1 MSAATPTSRHWQDLS
16 AAEFAALD
24 RERAIAV
31 LPVAAVE
38 QHGPHL
44 PVSVDSDI
52 AHGVIESALPHLP
65 AELPV
70 LFLPVQSVGF
80 SPEHTDFAGTLSLRA
95 DTVMRLWT
103 ELAECVADAGVKKL
117 LIFNTHGGQVG
128 LLDPVARDLRARRG
142 LLVVSTSWFQLPLLD
157 AHGEDVNARF
167 SAHERRFGAHAGEI
181 ETALMRVLK
190 PQRVRMDLAQDF
202 RSSSEQ
208 RAERFAILGNGRSAK
223 FAWAAQDLNPTG
235 AAGNA
240 AAATADSGR
249 ALLDAAG
256 RSLARLLVEM
266 DQLAPDTLRGR

>member
-1 MSAATPTSRHWQDLS
+1 MSAATPSSRHWQDLS

-24 RERAIAV
+24 RQRAIAV

-52 AHGVIESALPHLP
+52 AHGVIEAALAHLP
-65 AELPV
+65 PDLPA

-80 SPEHTDFAGTLSLRA
+80 SPEHTGFAGTLSLRA

-117 LIFNTHGGQVG
+117 LLFNTHGGQVG

-157 AHGEDVNARF
+157 AHGNDVNARF
-167 SAHERRFGAHAGEI
+167 SAHERRFGAHAGEV

-190 PQRVRMDLAQDF
+190 PQRVRMALAQDF

-223 FAWAAQDLNPTG
+223 MGWAIEDYNPSG
-235 AAGNA
+235 AVGDSASASAEKGERVVQA
-240 AAATADSGR
+240 AAASLA
-249 ALLDAAG
+249 ALLSELHELD
-256 RSLARLLVEM
+256 SPVAR
-266 DQLAPDTLRGR
+266 